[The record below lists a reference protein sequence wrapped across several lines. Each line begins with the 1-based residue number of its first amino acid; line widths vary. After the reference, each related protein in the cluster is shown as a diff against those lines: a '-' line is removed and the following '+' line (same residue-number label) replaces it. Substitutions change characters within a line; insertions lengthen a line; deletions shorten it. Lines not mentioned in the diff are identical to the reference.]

1 MQEQITPEP
10 DGNSTVYT
18 LDDLS
23 KRLKRTVESVF
34 DHVRV
39 RAEVSR
45 PTRRH
50 QGISTSRSKMIAQRW
65 MLCAGKVLP
74 PA

>member
-1 MQEQITPEP
+1 MQDEITPDG
-10 DGNSTVYT
+10 DGNKAVYT

-45 PTRRH
+45 PTRAASGH
-50 QGISTSRSKMIAQRW
+50 LYFALKDDQSTLDAV
-65 MLCAGKVLP
+65 C
-74 PA
+74 

>member
-1 MQEQITPEP
+1 MQDQITPEP
-10 DGNSTVYT
+10 DGNQTVYT

-45 PTRRH
+45 PTRAASGH
-50 QGISTSRSKMIAQRW
+50 LYFTLKDDSATLDAY
-65 MLCAGKVLP
+65 AGKVLP
-74 PA
+74 PG